1 MKDLL
6 NVDLVS
12 INCVNA
18 HASAAAL
25 NYCQTFFNFG
35 KTILVTNQ
43 DIEADNIE
51 LHLIDKLDWNQ
62 YNDEVLHLLD
72 HTDNDYVLVIQDDGH
87 IINGSLWDDEFLKY
101 DYIGSPWPFEDSWI
115 EKQREDQR
123 DIIREIYPKNR
134 VGNGG
139 FSLRSKKFLEFA
151 HQFKDCEGF
160 GEDTFLCTRNY
171 YKAVEAGIKFAPLDL
186 AVKFSYENPLIE
198 YGTHWDDFSTRFD
211 PTKHFGWHG
220 SNFAN
225 TPQLMSV
232 KYLGD
237 MAWTK
242 G

>member
-1 MKDLL
+1 MKDLS
-6 NVDLVS
+6 NVDLLS
-12 INCVNA
+12 INCVDAN
-18 HASAAAL
+18 ASAAAL
-25 NYCQTFFNFG
+25 NYCQSSINFG

-43 DIEADNIE
+43 DIDAHNVE
-51 LHLIDKLDWNQ
+51 LHLIEKLNWEQ

-72 HTDNDYVLVIQDDGH
+72 HTDNDYVMVIQDDGH
-87 IINGSLWDDEFLKY
+87 IVNPSLWDDEFLKY

-115 EKQREDQR
+115 DRQREDHRQNIR
-123 DIIREIYPKNR
+123 DVFPKNR

-139 FSLRSKKFLEFA
+139 FSLRSRKFLEFSD
-151 HQFKDCEGF
+151 QFDNCGGF
-160 GEDTFLCTRNY
+160 GEDAFLCVRNY
-171 YKAVEAGIKFAPLDL
+171 EKALDAGIKFAPFEL

-198 YGTHWDDFSTRFD
+198 YGTHWDQFETRFD

-232 KYLGD
+232 KYMGD